1 MRALI
6 ATLFAAMALPA
17 AAQLPPGLGDDPAT
31 FDQQIDSAFA
41 RRDAGFID
49 AVVAEDV
56 RFNDVASPA
65 AKAWD
70 KPQLLDAVRHS
81 TALTRAVDGVQVE
94 AHGDLVETSGD
105 LRITPAD
112 PARPAYQIA
121 FVRLYRRGPRGWQ
134 LVSHRAVRQS
144 GAPPA
149 PPQPT
154 GAAAE
159 PQPTPPGVVRPGNG
173 VTLPRLLHEVKPQ
186 YTSEA
191 MQKRIQ
197 GMVLLECVVNADGSV
212 SHVKVLRSLD
222 ALYGLDEQAIRAAQ
236 QWRFAPGTRN
246 GQPVPVM
253 ISLEMTFTLGK

>member
-1 MRALI
+1 VRSAIGVLI
-6 ATLFAAMALPA
+6 AVLTTIA
-17 AAQLPPGLGDDPAT
+17 AAQVPSGLGEDPAQ
-31 FDQQIDSAFA
+31 FDQLIDSAFA

-49 AVVAEDV
+49 AVVVEDV

-94 AHGDLVETSGD
+94 AHGDLVETFGD

-112 PARPAYQIA
+112 SARPAYQVA
-121 FVRLYRRGPRGWQ
+121 FVRLYRRGPHGWQ

-144 GAPPA
+144 GAPTAA
-149 PPQPT
+149 PPPT
-154 GAAAE
+154 GAATD
-159 PQPTPPGVVRPGNG
+159 PRPTPPGVVRPGNG
-173 VTLPRLLHEVKPQ
+173 VTLPRLLHDVKPQ

-197 GMVLLECVVNADGSV
+197 GMVLIECVVNTDGSV
-212 SHVKVLRSLD
+212 SNVKVVRSLD
-222 ALYGLDEQAIRAAQ
+222 AAYGLDEQAIAAAK